1 MLYYSPASR
10 NRESRPTQSARP
22 GVLWNRKLQ
31 NPTHDTQRDVMNP
44 LADTVYR
51 RLFLAQVTALLGTG
65 LATVALAL
73 LAWDL
78 AEGNA
83 GAVLGTALAI
93 KMIAYVGVTPL
104 ITGLT
109 RNLPRRPLLVSLDC
123 ARAACVGCMPF
134 VDAVWQVYV
143 LIVVLNAC
151 SAGFTPTFQAT
162 IPEVLPDE
170 LTYTRAL
177 SLSRLAYDLE
187 SLLSP
192 GLAAAALL
200 VISYDALFAGN
211 AVAFLLSAALVLSVT
226 LPHRKPADTARPGFI
241 EATTSGIRTYLRTP
255 RLLGLLALSLAV
267 AAASAMVIVNT
278 VVYVRDALGGS
289 QVDTALALGAYG
301 AGSMT
306 AALLL
311 PRVIDRTGDRPL
323 MLVGAVLL
331 AAALIVGI
339 SGLTFPALLV
349 TWLVLG
355 TGASLVQTPAGRL
368 LTRSA
373 NAETRAPLFAAQFTL
388 SHACWLITYPLAGWG
403 SATLGLDATFGV
415 LGAIAAAS
423 AVAAAAAWP
432 AGDPVELE
440 HTHPATTHTHPH
452 VHDAHHPHTH
462 APGADHH
469 AHEHSHPEITHTHAY
484 IIDQD
489 HPVWPD
495 PNRAS

>member
-1 MLYYSPASR
+1 
-10 NRESRPTQSARP
+10 
-22 GVLWNRKLQ
+22 
-31 NPTHDTQRDVMNP
+31 MNP

-65 LATVALAL
+65 LATVGLAL

-123 ARAACVGCMPF
+123 ARAACIGCMPL

-143 LIVVLNAC
+143 LIFALNAC

-162 IPEVLPDE
+162 IPEVLPDQP
-170 LTYTRAL
+170 TFTRAL

-200 VISYDALFAGN
+200 LMSYDALFVGN

-226 LPHRKPADTARPGFI
+226 LPRRERAHPTPTGFI
-241 EATTSGIRTYLRTP
+241 EATTAGLRTYLRTP
-255 RLLGLLALSLAV
+255 RLRGLLALSLAV

-278 VVYVRDALGGS
+278 VVYVRDTLGGS

-301 AGSMT
+301 AGSMA

-311 PRVIDRTGDRPL
+311 PRAIDRTGDRPL
-323 MLVGAVLL
+323 MLAGAALL
-331 AAALIVGI
+331 AAALIAGTL
-339 SGLTFPALLV
+339 GLSFPALLV
-349 TWLVLG
+349 AWLILG
-355 TGASLVQTPAGRL
+355 TGVSLVQTPAGRL

-373 NAETRAPLFAAQFTL
+373 NTETRGPLFAAQFTL

-403 SATLGLDATFGV
+403 SVMLGLDTTLGV

-423 AVAAAAAWP
+423 AIVAATAWP

-440 HTHPATTHTHPH
+440 HTHPATTHTHAH
-452 VHDAHHPHTH
+452 VHDAHHSPTHT
-462 APGADHH
+462 PGADHH
-469 AHEHSHPEITHTHAY
+469 AHEHSHPEVTHTHVY
-484 IIDQD
+484 VIDQD
-489 HPVWPD
+489 HPVWPNPD
-495 PNRAS
+495 KAS